1 MILTIE
7 GLPFVKLIFVFNVP
21 KCYRKKKKLRIQKI
35 SLRSFF
41 FRFTLNLISIN
52 VIGCAYN
59 FDKSSGHFSSLF
71 VILLFFRPKLIL
83 HVQVRDNFFALSEF
97 VHVFNENN
105 NAKIYYYTFIVYVN
119 FEKASPRV
127 RRDAGFLVIPIY

>member
-1 MILTIE
+1 MPTILT
-7 GLPFVKLIFVFNVP
+7 N
-21 KCYRKKKKLRIQKI
+21 RAD
-35 SLRSFF
+35 
-41 FRFTLNLISIN
+41 TL
-52 VIGCAYN
+52 V
-59 FDKSSGHFSSLF
+59 LF
-71 VILLFFRPKLIL
+71 LLFCFFFRPKLIL

>member
-1 MILTIE
+1 M
-7 GLPFVKLIFVFNVP
+7 
-21 KCYRKKKKLRIQKI
+21 
-35 SLRSFF
+35 
-41 FRFTLNLISIN
+41 
-52 VIGCAYN
+52 IGCAYN